1 MEKHTTEPTV
11 ASSPTWEHLET
22 WLRSTMRERLQ
33 ALLEAEVSRVTQ
45 FSLVVVI
52 ENSLPVPCM
61 VGYAIASAPLRRP
74 ALIFSLSR

>member
-1 MEKHTTEPTV
+1 MGGQSGQPVQGGEE
-11 ASSPTWEHLET
+11 LGD
-22 WLRSTMRERLQ
+22 LRSL
-33 ALLEAEVSRVTQ
+33 ADGLSRVTQ